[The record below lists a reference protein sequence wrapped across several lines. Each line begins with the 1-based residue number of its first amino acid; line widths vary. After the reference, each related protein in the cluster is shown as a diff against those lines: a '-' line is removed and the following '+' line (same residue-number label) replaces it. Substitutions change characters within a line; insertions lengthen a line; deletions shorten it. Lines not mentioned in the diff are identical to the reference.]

1 MVRSGTYSIVARD
14 PDSGELG
21 AAVQS
26 HWFSVGSIVTWARP
40 GVGAVV
46 TQSIAEPAYGPR
58 LLDALAGDAG
68 PGGEVAAAREAL
80 GGMAPADALRALLA
94 DDEAAA
100 FRQVAV
106 VGVDGL
112 PAAHTGA
119 GCIAHA
125 GHAVGDDFSV
135 QANMMASEAVWPA
148 MADAFAH
155 ATGPL
160 ARRMLAALR
169 AAEGAGGDVR
179 GRQSCAL
186 VVVPAR
192 GERWERVVDL
202 RVEDHPEPLDE
213 LERLLRL
220 HDAYAL
226 ATAGDDL
233 TGEGRHAEAGEA
245 YRAAATLAPD
255 NHELLFWAGLAEF
268 DHGDRDVGLAQVRRA
283 IALQPGWRK
292 LLGRL
297 RPEVAPAA
305 ARVLA
310 ALGEEGAT

>member
-1 MVRSGTYSIVARD
+1 MVRAGTYSIVARD

-26 HWFSVGSIVTWARP
+26 HWLSVGSIVTWARP
-40 GVGAVV
+40 GVGAVA
-46 TQSIAEPAYGPR
+46 TQSIVEPAYGPR
-58 LLDALAGDAG
+58 LLGALAGGAA
-68 PGGEVAAAREAL
+68 PGE
-80 GGMAPADALRALLA
+80 ALLA
-94 DDEAAA
+94 LLDADASAR

-106 VGVDGL
+106 IGVDGP
-112 PAAHTGA
+112 PATHSGP
-119 GCIAHA
+119 GCIAYA

-135 QANMMASEAVWPA
+135 QANMMASDAVWPA
-148 MADAFAH
+148 MAEAFTH

-179 GRQSCAL
+179 GKQSCAL
-186 VVVPAR
+186 VVVPAA
-192 GERWERVVDL
+192 GEPWERTVEL

-220 HDAYAL
+220 HDAYTL

-233 TGEGRHAEAGEA
+233 TGAGRHAEAGEA
-245 YRAAATLAPD
+245 YRAGAALAPD

-268 DHGDRDVGLAQVRRA
+268 DHGDRALGLAQVRRA
-283 IALQPGWRK
+283 IALQPGWLA

-297 RPEVAPAA
+297 EPEVAPGAA
-305 ARVLA
+305 GVLA
-310 ALGEEGAT
+310 AIRAVS